1 MAYGLILTTASSRK
15 EARQLAKILIQAR
28 AAACV
33 SLSAPVESLY
43 RWKGKVEKSREV
55 MLFIKA
61 RAQAYKRIET
71 LIRQNH
77 SYTVPEI
84 LFLPITKGSPAYLK
98 WLRQETRS

>member
-1 MAYGLILTTASSRK
+1 LAYGLILTTASSLK

-33 SLSAPVESLY
+33 SLSSPVESLY

-61 RAQAYKRIET
+61 RTQAFKRIET

-77 SYTVPEI
+77 TYAVPEI
-84 LFLPITKGSPAYLK
+84 LLLPIRRGSAAYLK
-98 WLRQETRS
+98 WLRQETRP